1 MINKAESLKEALLNY
16 RDVFLNATDGIAII
30 DAHGFIFEQNE
41 AHRELLGYS
50 DEELKG
56 QTPALHLGEEAFQEI
71 ARSLHETGT
80 FRGEVLSR
88 RKDGRMMHLDLAAFA
103 VYDEQGRVLCYV
115 GIKRDITAQKHA
127 VEVGRSAQKEL
138 GERIRA
144 EQALRESEERYRRL
158 VELSPDGIAIHCD
171 GKVVFI
177 NPSGARTLGASSPD
191 ELIGRSVFDFVHPD
205 FRERVGKRIH
215 AMMVENR
222 AAPPA
227 EEKLLRLD
235 GTPIDVEVSGTPYT
249 YNGRPAIQVIVRDI
263 TVRKRA
269 ENEIRESEQR
279 YRSLVKQSKEGIFI
293 FDPESGKVQE
303 ANPFFFQLLGYSEE
317 DIENL
322 TIYDLVISDKAA
334 IDANIRHAVKA
345 GSIVIPNRQYRKKDG
360 TILDVEIRG
369 SLISLGNARVILCNI
384 TDIAE
389 RNRAKLIQSALYRI
403 SEVMSTAEDMDSFY
417 RAIHDI
423 FSELMYARNFYIAL
437 YTHETQM
444 LSFPYYIDEYD
455 APPPPTPMGRG
466 LTEYVIRTGQSQ
478 LVSPERFKELVELGE
493 VQAIGSD
500 SIDWLGVPLKSGDRA
515 FGVLVVQS
523 YTEKVRFGD
532 REKEVLTFVSQHI
545 ASALERKQAAET
557 IRHLAFHDAL
567 TGLPN
572 RTLFRDRFTQ
582 ALAQSLRK
590 KEMLAMLFLDLDR
603 FKTIND
609 TLGHAVGDRLLQSVA
624 ERLRKSVREG
634 DTMARL
640 GGDEFMLLLQGAQNI
655 EGVAKVAEK
664 ILHAFRPSFHVAGH
678 DLHITTS
685 IGISL
690 FPHDG
695 HDADSLLKNADIA
708 LYRAKEHGRNN
719 YQLYTPS
726 MNARAF
732 EQLALE
738 NQLRRALDGEQFVLY
753 YQPLLKL
760 KGREISG
767 MEALI
772 RWIRPASTM
781 VMPDAFIPLAEDTG
795 LIIPIGDW
803 VIRQACRQAREWQ
816 SKGYKPV
823 PVSVNLSA
831 RQFQQQDLTRS
842 IAKSLETSGLKP
854 AFLTLEL
861 TESAIM
867 KNADFAIATLKEL
880 KSMGVGISIDDFG
893 MGYSSLSHL
902 KSFPITS
909 LKIDQSFVRDCM
921 VDPDDAAIVT
931 AIISLAHSMK
941 VEVVAEGVETEAQI
955 EFLEKLGCDTLQGYF
970 CSPPLPAE
978 SFNKILPKLV

>member
-1 MINKAESLKEALLNY
+1 MSERAETQALKA
-16 RDVFLNATDGIAII
+16 GPP
-30 DAHGFIFEQNE
+30 Q
-41 AHRELLGYS
+41 ELS
-50 DEELKG
+50 DPG
-56 QTPALHLGEEAFQEI
+56 A
-71 ARSLHETGT
+71 S
-80 FRGEVLSR
+80 
-88 RKDGRMMHLDLAAFA
+88 
-103 VYDEQGRVLCYV
+103 
-115 GIKRDITAQKHA
+115 QKI
-127 VEVGRSAQKEL
+127 
-138 GERIRA
+138 ERIDSDDRLRA

-171 GKVVFI
+171 GQIMFI
-177 NPSGARTLGASSPD
+177 NPAGARILGASNPQA
-191 ELIGRSVFDFVHPD
+191 LVGRPVMDFVHPD
-205 FRERVGKRIH
+205 FREVVIDRIRG
-215 AMMVENR
+215 MLNNLP
-222 AAPPA
+222 APPA

-235 GTPIDVEVSGTPYT
+235 GTSVDVEVTGTPYV
-249 YNGRPAIQVIVRDI
+249 YHGRPAVQLIIRDI
-263 TVRKRA
+263 AVRKRA
-269 ENEIRESEQR
+269 ELELRESEER

-293 FDPESGKVQE
+293 FEPESGRIQE
-303 ANPFFFQLLGYSEE
+303 ANPFFLKMLGYEE
-317 DIENL
+317 QDLKNL
-322 TIYDLVISDKAA
+322 TIFELVAA
-334 IDANIRHAVKA
+334 ERSSVEVNIQRVTNA
-345 GSIVIPNRQYRKKDG
+345 GSIVLPARQYRKKDG
-360 TILDVEIRG
+360 SLLDVEVRA
-369 SLISLGNARVILCNI
+369 SLISIGNARVILVNL
-384 TDIAE
+384 TDTAE
-389 RNRAKLIQSALYRI
+389 RNRAEAIQAALYRI

-417 RAIHDI
+417 AAIHDI
-423 FSELMYARNFYIAL
+423 FSQLMYARNFYIAL
-437 YTHETQM
+437 YNQETQKI
-444 LSFPYYIDEYD
+444 SFPYYVDEFD
-455 APPPPTPMGRG
+455 PRPEPSAMGRG
-466 LTEYVIRTGQSQ
+466 LTEYVLRTGQPQ
-478 LVSPERFKELVELGE
+478 LVTPERFKELVNHGE
-493 VQAIGSD
+493 VELSGSD
-500 SIDWLGVPLKSGDRA
+500 SVDWLGVPLKSADRA

-523 YTEKVRFGD
+523 YTERVRFGD
-532 REKEVLTFVSQHI
+532 REKEMLTFVSQHI

-582 ALAQSLRK
+582 ALAHSQRK

-609 TLGHAVGDRLLQSVA
+609 TLGHAVGDRLLQAVA
-624 ERLRKSVREG
+624 ERLRRSVREG

-640 GGDEFMLLLQGAQNI
+640 GGDEFMLLLQGVQSL
-655 EGVAKVAEK
+655 EGIAKVAEK
-664 ILHAFRPSFHVAGH
+664 ILHAVRPSFHVGGH

-695 HDADSLLKNADIA
+695 QDAETLLKNADIA

-753 YQPLLKL
+753 YQPLLQL
-760 KGREISG
+760 KTRKVAG

-795 LIIPIGDW
+795 LIIPIGEW
-803 VIRQACRQAREWQ
+803 VIQQACRQNRLWQ
-816 SKGYKPV
+816 SEGLVQV

-842 IAKSLETSGLKP
+842 IARSLETSGLEP
-854 AFLTLEL
+854 GYLTLEL

-941 VEVVAEGVETEAQI
+941 VEVVAEGVETEPQI
-955 EFLEKLGCDTLQGYF
+955 QFLENLGCDKLQGYF
-970 CSPPLPAE
+970 CSPPLPPERFADLL
-978 SFNKILPKLV
+978 KKGAC

>member
-1 MINKAESLKEALLNY
+1 MLYY
-16 RDVFLNATDGIAII
+16 REIFLNSTDGMAII
-30 DAHGFIFEQNE
+30 DPLGVILQQNA

-56 QTPALHLGEEAFQEI
+56 QTPAFHLGEEAFQEI
-71 ARSLHETGT
+71 ARSLAETGSY
-80 FRGEVLSR
+80 RGEVLSR
-88 RKDGRMMHLDLAAFA
+88 RKDGRIIHIDLSAFPI
-103 VYDEQGRVLCYV
+103 YDENGQVLGYV
-115 GIKRDITAQKHA
+115 GIKRDVTAQKHR
-127 VEVGRSAQKEL
+127 EEIGRSAQVEL
-138 GERIRA
+138 AERIRA
-144 EQALRESEERYRRL
+144 EQALRESEERFRRL

-171 GKVVFI
+171 GKLVFI
-177 NPSGARTLGASSPD
+177 NPAGARTLGASGPE
-191 ELIGRSVFDFVHPD
+191 ELIGRPVLDFVHPD
-205 FRERVGKRIH
+205 YKARVSERVRI
-215 AMMVENR
+215 MMEKEIT
-222 AAPPA
+222 PPA
-227 EEKLLRLD
+227 EEEKLLRLD
-235 GTPIDVEVSGTPYT
+235 GTPIEVEVSAAPYI
-249 YNGRPAIQVIVRDI
+249 YKGRPAIQVIVRDI
-263 TVRKRA
+263 AVRKSA
-269 ENEIRESEQR
+269 EKELRESEER
-279 YRSLVKQSKEGIFI
+279 YRSLLKQSKEGIFI
-293 FDPESGKVQE
+293 FDPESGSVQE
-303 ANPFFFQLLGYSEE
+303 ANPFFLKLLGYSEE
-317 DIENL
+317 EMRKL
-322 TIYDLVISDKAA
+322 TIHDLVIGDRPT
-334 IDANIRHAVKA
+334 IEANIRHAVEA
-345 GSIVIPNRQYRKKDG
+345 GSIVIPARQYRKKDG
-360 TILDVEIRG
+360 GVLDVEVRA
-369 SLISLGNARVILCNI
+369 SLITLRNAHVILVNL
-384 TDIAE
+384 TDTAE
-389 RNRAKLIQSALYRI
+389 RNRAEVIQSALYRI

-423 FSELMYARNFYIAL
+423 FSQLMYARNFYIAL
-437 YTHETQM
+437 YNHETQM
-444 LSFPYYIDEYD
+444 LSFPYYVDEFD
-455 APPPPTPMGRG
+455 APPAPTPMGRG
-466 LTEYVIRTGQSQ
+466 LTEYVLRTGHPQ
-478 LVSPERFKELVELGE
+478 LVSPERFQELVSLGE
-493 VQAIGSD
+493 VQAVGSD
-500 SIDWLGVPLKSGDRA
+500 SVDWLGVPLKSGDRA

-523 YTEKVRFGD
+523 YTEKMRFGD
-532 REKEVLTFVSQHI
+532 REKEILTFVSQHI

-582 ALAQSLRK
+582 ALAHAQRK
-590 KEMLAMLFLDLDR
+590 KEVLAMLFLDLDR

-609 TLGHAVGDRLLQSVA
+609 TLGHAVGDRLLEAVA
-624 ERLRKSVREG
+624 ERLRRSVREG

-640 GGDEFMLLLQGAQNI
+640 GGDEFMLLLQGAHTI
-655 EGVAKVAEK
+655 EGIAKVAEK

-695 HDADSLLKNADIA
+695 HDAETLLKNADIA

-753 YQPLLKL
+753 YQPLVELKTR
-760 KGREISG
+760 KVAG

-795 LIIPIGDW
+795 LIIPIGEW
-803 VIRQACRQAREWQ
+803 VIREACRQAREWQ
-816 SKGYKPV
+816 LRGFERV

-842 IAKSLETSGLKP
+842 IAKSLENSGLQP

-941 VEVVAEGVETEAQI
+941 VEVVAEGVETEPQI
-955 EFLEKLGCDTLQGYF
+955 HFLEKLGCDKLQGYF

-978 SFNKILPKLV
+978 SFSELLKKTQ